1 MDKHVTY
8 LKHTQEKK
16 SSSYVADI
24 AKDKVVLLRMKGY
37 YTSLWTELIKARRK
51 IKMKEKILDF
61 ADDIINHRKK

>member
-1 MDKHVTY
+1 MTTY
-8 LKHTQEKK
+8 TRENIIFD
-16 SSSYVADI
+16 VADI

-37 YTSLWTELIKARRK
+37 YTSLWIELIKARRK